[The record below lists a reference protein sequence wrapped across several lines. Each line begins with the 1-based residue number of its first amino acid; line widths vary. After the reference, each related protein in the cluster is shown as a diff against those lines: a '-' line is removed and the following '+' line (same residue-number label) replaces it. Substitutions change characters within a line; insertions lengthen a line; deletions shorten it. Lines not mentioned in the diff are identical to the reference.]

1 LSSITWK
8 RHLIPNTKLNF
19 LTNRQKNAIKFICV
33 VKFLV
38 AKRRFNT
45 AFKPYDIKDVLEQY
59 AAGHADVSGRYF
71 FNYFLHIIDYFYYFP
86 RVKHMQSRL
95 STVHSVVNSNS
106 KTLFESN
113 TVITSHLSKM
123 ESNVYHLQLR
133 LDQLIERQIRDNSI
147 ITTLKALLSDK
158 KEIENSNSNKFK
170 ILRIRRKSY

>member
-1 LSSITWK
+1 
-8 RHLIPNTKLNF
+8 
-19 LTNRQKNAIKFICV
+19 
-33 VKFLV
+33 
-38 AKRRFNT
+38 
-45 AFKPYDIKDVLEQY
+45 
-59 AAGHADVSGRYF
+59 
-71 FNYFLHIIDYFYYFP
+71 
-86 RVKHMQSRL
+86 MQSRL